1 MKKDLISLGLL
12 VRRGVKVF
20 LKDKMNVFFS
30 LLAPLIIFLLYVLFL
45 GDLQIDSLKQAF
57 QGMEVDEKALNAFVD
72 GWMLA
77 GVMAVSTITVSF
89 SANSLMVQDRERG
102 LVDDFVASPVKGGA
116 VNAFYFVYNF
126 LVTTAICFVLLAISL
141 VYLALSGWYLTAA
154 DVLGIIGATLFSAAA
169 STLLSVLICGFI
181 RSEAA
186 LGGLVGIMS
195 AAIGFLCGA
204 YMPLTIFPKAVQ
216 YFALI
221 LPGTYSAGIFRN
233 LFMNGAL
240 EKLAENAPV
249 ISQTLKDTYSL
260 NIDFFG
266 LSLGTAEMAI
276 VLAAFVIV
284 LLIVNILVKKFKK
297 GR

>member
-1 MKKDLISLGLL
+1 MDAC
-12 VRRGVKVF
+12 RRNGGVDHNRF
-20 LKDKMNVFFS
+20 LF
-30 LLAPLIIFLLYVLFL
+30 
-45 GDLQIDSLKQAF
+45 GKQPHGAG
-57 QGMEVDEKALNAFVD
+57 QGK
-72 GWMLA
+72 G
-77 GVMAVSTITVSF
+77 TC
-89 SANSLMVQDRERG
+89 R
-102 LVDDFVASPVKGGA
+102 LVDDFVASPVKGGV
-116 VNAFYFVYNF
+116 VNVFYFVYNF
-126 LVTTAICFVLLAISL
+126 LVTSAICFVLLAISL

-154 DVLGIIGATLFSAAA
+154 DVLGIIGMTLFSAAA

-204 YMPLTIFPKAVQ
+204 YMPLTMFPKAVQ

-266 LSLGTAEMAI
+266 LSFGTAEMAI